1 MKTRNPWQD
10 LPFEPR
16 SVLDH
21 RCDDLLRRI
30 APVDVDLLD
39 HDYGAY
45 ADKDRGYFESL
56 LHEIAH
62 VVVVRRGVR
71 AALRR
76 PLEDMLG
83 DVVPKFPEVR
93 TRRSDPI
100 LTGAEH
106 SAALARAN
114 DHEITTIAVSVIA
127 AEHAGQPLDP
137 RTIADSAVDGANVRD
152 LGNAEAVTALICAAM
167 KRPAV
172 QRWGRE
178 LGRFLGTTYV
188 LATGPVRNNR

>member
-1 MKTRNPWQD
+1 MIGLCVLSLSTFVTPAAFAQPKLLFSADFDGT
-10 LPFEPR
+10 LKPR
-16 SVLDH
+16 V
-21 RCDDLLRRI
+21 
-30 APVDVDLLD
+30 
-39 HDYGAY
+39 G
-45 ADKDRGYFESL
+45 RG
-56 LHEIAH
+56 
-62 VVVVRRGVR
+62 
-71 AALRR
+71 
-76 PLEDMLG
+76 
-83 DVVPKFPEVR
+83 
-93 TRRSDPI
+93 DPI